1 MTPQCIRNIKLFFLI
16 IGVIITGSIEHIT
29 IPIMVTTLPSIYFL
43 VLLIATEGL
52 VLYVVILFIIMVH
65 KGINTFKIE
74 LRPIMITIC
83 SGIVAGLMGIC
94 LLYSAN
100 PTRTPVVIQSIF
112 LGTAIVPSIIFTKII
127 LKKNIQYDLK
137 YAVIS
142 LAFLFISV
150 GFATIPL
157 FQTENNFSLY
167 GVGWIVM
174 YLCGIILF
182 SLYNILQEKYIM
194 DTMDTSFENK
204 IRLAFYAGLFQVIT
218 IMSLFWVDILLGYNT
233 GLKEFANTFSKSIFI
248 LFENFTTLFLIQLFV
263 FDCLALF
270 VISIYLNEI
279 STNYNMILTN
289 LTNQSVALFFTIF
302 PSFNHGIH
310 YPIYVTALSMLCNI
324 LSVLFWIK
332 CEPNEP
338 IESDEIELSKLIKS
352 TESDNLITNKIN
364 KIDIFV
370 KPTEYEIRY
379 LSNLINIK

>member
-1 MTPQCIRNIKLFFLI
+1 MTPQCIHNIKLFFLI

-52 VLYVVILFIIMVH
+52 ILYVVILFIIMIR
-65 KGINTFKIE
+65 KGTTTFKIE
-74 LRPIMITIC
+74 LKPIMITIC
-83 SGIVAGLMGIC
+83 SGIIAGLMGIC

-100 PTRTPVVIQSIF
+100 PTRTPIVIQSIF
-112 LGTAIVPSIIFTKII
+112 LGTAIIPSIIFTKII

-137 YAVIS
+137 YAIIS
-142 LAFLFISV
+142 LAFLFGSV

-157 FQTENNFSLY
+157 FQAENNFSLY
-167 GVGWIVM
+167 GIGWIVM

-218 IMSLFWVDILLGYNT
+218 IMCLFWVDILLGYNT
-233 GLKEFANTFSKSIFI
+233 GLKEFTNTFSKSIFI
-248 LFENFTTLFLIQLFV
+248 LFENFMTLFLIQLFV

-270 VISIYLNEI
+270 IISIYLNEI

-302 PSFNHGIH
+302 PSFD
-310 YPIYVTALSMLCNI
+310 M
-324 LSVLFWIK
+324 
-332 CEPNEP
+332 
-338 IESDEIELSKLIKS
+338 
-352 TESDNLITNKIN
+352 
-364 KIDIFV
+364 
-370 KPTEYEIRY
+370 
-379 LSNLINIK
+379 